1 MSRRGLKVLIAD
13 DHPVVRRGLKQI
25 LSESAA
31 IAEVGEAADPQQVLD
46 LARSRDWDVIVLDLA
61 LPGRGGLDVLKELK
75 QDRPKRPVLILSM
88 HAENQYAV
96 RALRAG
102 ASGYLT
108 KETASDTLLAAIG
121 KVARGGRYVTPSLA
135 EQLAARLHVDDA
147 QPLHATLSDR
157 EFQVLRFLASGSTVG
172 EIAALLS
179 LSVKTI
185 STYRARILEKTGLRN
200 NAELMKYALEQ
211 GLLGDSSTPAE

>member
-25 LSESAA
+25 LSESSA

-157 EFQVLRFLASGSTVG
+157 EFQVLRFLASGRTVG
-172 EIAALLS
+172 EIAAILS

-211 GLLGDSSTPAE
+211 GLLDDSSTPAE